1 MPAAPPDEDKIPLL
15 DVLHDLGRQLPQ
27 SDLPKASEVQQLL
40 GAVVKVMEH
49 GGVEVADELWPPEPA
64 AVERPDTADQVHRQK
79 TNARL
84 DSIESALADL
94 LAHLKGSA

>member
-15 DVLHDLGRQLPQ
+15 EVLHDLGRQLPQ
-27 SDLPKASEVQQLL
+27 SDLPKASELQQAV
-40 GAVVKVMEH
+40 GAIVKVMEH

-64 AVERPDTADQVHRQK
+64 QVERPDTADQVHRQK

-84 DSIESALADL
+84 DKLEGMIGEL
-94 LAHLKGSA
+94 LDHVKGSS